1 MQYVMVLLAT
11 LQTEA
16 SESYLGNKASEFKAR
31 MGNLA
36 RPCNRLEVFK
46 GWGYSSVVKWLPRM
60 HES

>member
-1 MQYVMVLLAT
+1 MQDVMVLLAT

-31 MGNLA
+31 MGHLA
-36 RPCNRLEVFK
+36 RPCTRLAVCK
-46 GWGYSSVVKWLPRM
+46 GRGSSSVIKWLPRM